1 MFYLFDICLGFC
13 ALLVCI
19 AYAYISTL
27 HFGPR
32 LSLHLLG
39 IRMVVV
45 TYTVAIWVEASGKIL
60 YLFTTLRCSLC
71 SGFRMRWGTVFFG
84 LLLCTVYAYIST
96 LHSAP
101 CLSHQLLTVG
111 MLAASYTVTMWVEA
125 IGNILYLSSTLR
137 CYLCLGVGLFGGTA
151 VLYIL
156 TRLLDIGFIFV
167 GNFVSLVFFAYVFLC
182 FGCRRIYSK
191 KIRLKYR
198 SIGSYNWSR
207 RRVLWLQKK
216 ISRTE
221 YVALASKNKSS
232 TKSFET
238 RATQT
243 SCAPVLASFAKSTKA
258 TVTGKTREKTIVRR
272 KTLNNKDLHRRRS
285 SSRRES
291 AFPFFVS
298 PKRIKKRIE
307 FRRKTSN
314 VIDDSIVPLRGTDP
328 KSKKHM
334 SKPRTNKQRCQPKRQ
349 KLRKQT
355 SVPEVKHK
363 PPPSYHVPYTKAL
376 EAYKT
381 LRKGK
386 TFHASKKVIWRN
398 RYHLLHNNRYQK
410 EKLYYEGWDWHPY
423 KEKEYY
429 VPEPPEEDGDP

>member
-1 MFYLFDICLGFC
+1 MFYLFDLCLGFC

-71 SGFRMRWGTVFFG
+71 FGFRMRWGTVFFA

-101 CLSHQLLTVG
+101 RLSHQLLTVG

-232 TKSFET
+232 TKSFEI
-238 RATQT
+238 RPTQT
-243 SCAPVLASFAKSTKA
+243 TCAPVLASFAKSTKA
-258 TVTGKTREKTIVRR
+258 TVTGKTSLMGRVGWVGRVGR
-272 KTLNNKDLHRRRS
+272 
-285 SSRRES
+285 
-291 AFPFFVS
+291 VG
-298 PKRIKKRIE
+298 
-307 FRRKTSN
+307 
-314 VIDDSIVPLRGTDP
+314 RGT
-328 KSKKHM
+328 KVSF
-334 SKPRTNKQRCQPKRQ
+334 NF
-349 KLRKQT
+349 
-355 SVPEVKHK
+355 
-363 PPPSYHVPYTKAL
+363 
-376 EAYKT
+376 
-381 LRKGK
+381 
-386 TFHASKKVIWRN
+386 FHFKI
-398 RYHLLHNNRYQK
+398 Y
-410 EKLYYEGWDWHPY
+410 
-423 KEKEYY
+423 
-429 VPEPPEEDGDP
+429 